1 MILKVLQIARIVRH
15 RLQLRR
21 RCAQVGPSTALR
33 RLLRVPALQTSD
45 HNLAPTLSVTPGA
58 SADTHSTPL
67 AV

>member
-1 MILKVLQIARIVRH
+1 MILKVLQIARIVSH

-21 RCAQVGPSTALR
+21 RCAQVRPSAALR
-33 RLLRVPALQTSD
+33 RLPPLPALQTSD

-58 SADTHSTPL
+58 PADTHSTPL